1 MSQKKEHNSGHNAA
15 IPNLSELFGDAAKL
29 DVTTRDVFGG
39 DLSEIRQ
46 EERRG
51 SEMPSG
57 VPSAAY
63 RKGSGSFNLTQF
75 VLIVNLVV
83 LTGILLYLVFRP
95 AGIAGVSAG
104 TFTQTQPS
112 EPAPPALP
120 QVDDAS
126 DPATLLNTIDIGR
139 HTAQALDGSVSLQAA
154 EAFYAAKDYHKAAY
168 VYERLRRNLTT
179 RTPEN
184 EALADWLTLQMAL
197 SLQKSQEQDLMAE
210 LFGRALNSRWP
221 AVRALTHY
229 NLAFIQHH
237 NRSFA
242 EARRH
247 AFAAL
252 ALLKTIEDQLPLI
265 VEADCY
271 FLAAEALTRDLLR
284 ANNQGADLPGVLW
297 SDSQPVHSLGV
308 MDQAQLSAILTM
320 GIKPLSQAVIAPKV
334 EFDPRRSVGIRW
346 SAYAMDGPLE
356 QFFQQYAAQ
365 AEINLKLSDL
375 PATVR
380 RHRTTLF
387 LPQVERNYLAEV
399 AAGAAGLF
407 WRFDGATAHL
417 YDPTAFADT
426 DSLTAMMTQEAIAM
440 WQRFLLRYRGD
451 HRMPNAHYSLG
462 RLYTLSDQTPTAL
475 GEYKLL
481 ATQYAN
487 NPLAPYA
494 LLGSSRIKTELRDY
508 TGAQADLNELLI
520 RYPNAQ
526 ILDEALLTL
535 AEATMNIGSYT
546 EAVEMF
552 QRVYYLNVSQESR
565 RRSAFGL
572 GTCAFRQ
579 GQAEQ
584 AVTWLTQTLE
594 MMTDLN
600 DSRLP
605 ETCSMLGQAYI
616 ETGQF
621 VEAAEALR
629 TALGAKLTHRD
640 YVRII
645 LELANAEMKQ
655 SRYVAALNILEGIP
669 EARLNQDDSV
679 DVMLTQSRLYRQI
692 DLPSTAISM
701 LRRKIPF
708 VAESRLRA
716 QLSLELA
723 ECYVHNGELT
733 PARQELNEAM
743 QALSAGRDSQRAA
756 FLLARIAWLNG
767 NKKQAEAICLDVLNL
782 NIQDEALRREV
793 YDLLGAIYTQE
804 KAFDRAALAYAG
816 LLEQSDRP

>member
-1 MSQKKEHNSGHNAA
+1 MSQKKEHNSGSKAA
-15 IPNLSELFGDAAKL
+15 IPNLSELFGDAVKL
-29 DVTTRDVFGG
+29 DVTTLDVFGG

-46 EERRG
+46 EERYR
-51 SEMPSG
+51 SEVSDL
-57 VPSAAY
+57 VPAAAY
-63 RKGSGSFNLTQF
+63 RKGSGSFTLTQF

-83 LTGILLYLVFRP
+83 LTGILVYLVFRP
-95 AGIAGVSAG
+95 AGITGVSAG
-104 TFTQTQPS
+104 TLTQTQSS
-112 EPAPPALP
+112 EPAPPVLP
-120 QVDDAS
+120 QVEDAA
-126 DPATLLNTIDIGR
+126 DPATLLHRIDLGR
-139 HTAQALDGSVSLQAA
+139 HTAEALDEAVSLQTA

-197 SLQKSQEQDLMAE
+197 SLQKSQEQAVIAE
-210 LFGRALNSRWP
+210 LFDRALNSRWP

-229 NLAFIQHH
+229 NLAYIQAH
-237 NRSFA
+237 NCSFA

-247 AFAAL
+247 AFTAM

-284 ANNQGADLPGVLW
+284 ANNLDADLPGVLW
-297 SDSQPVHSLGV
+297 SDSQPVHTFAV
-308 MDQAQLSAILTM
+308 TDQAQLIAILTA
-320 GIKPLSQAVIAPKV
+320 GIEPLSQSVVSPKI
-334 EFDPRRSVGIRW
+334 EFDPSRSIGLRW
-346 SAYAMDGPLE
+346 SAYAMDAPLE
-356 QFFQQYAAQ
+356 QLFQQYAAQ
-365 AEINLKLSDL
+365 AEINLILSDL
-375 PATVR
+375 PASVR
-380 RHRTTLF
+380 QQRTTLF

-407 WRFDGATAHL
+407 WRFDGATAQL
-417 YDPTAFADT
+417 YDPAEFADS
-426 DSLTAMMTQEAIAM
+426 DSLNAMMTQEAIAV
-440 WQRFLLRYRGD
+440 WQRFMLRYRGD
-451 HRMPNAHYSLG
+451 HRTPNAHYCLG
-462 RLYTLSDQTPTAL
+462 RLYTLSEQAPTAM

-520 RYPNAQ
+520 RYPNAK
-526 ILDEALLTL
+526 ILDEALLAL
-535 AEATMNIGSYT
+535 AEATMNNGGYS
-546 EAVEMF
+546 EAAEMF
-552 QRVYYLNVSQESR
+552 QRVYYLNVSQAAR

-572 GTCAFRQ
+572 GTCVFRQ
-579 GQAEQ
+579 GQADK

-594 MMTDLN
+594 LMTDLN

-605 ETCSMLGQAYI
+605 ETCYMLGQAYI
-616 ETGQF
+616 ETGRF
-621 VEAAEALR
+621 VEAAETLR
-629 TALGAKLTHRD
+629 MALGAKLSNRD

-655 SRYVAALNILEGIP
+655 SHYVAALNILEGIP
-669 EARLNQDDSV
+669 EARLSQDDSV
-679 DVMLTQSRLYRQI
+679 ELMLAKSRLYRQI

-701 LRRKIPF
+701 LRRRVPF

-723 ECYVHNGELT
+723 ECYVHNDELT
-733 PARQELNEAM
+733 PARNELNEAIG
-743 QALSAGRDSQRAA
+743 ALPAGRDSQRAA

-782 NIQDEALRREV
+782 NIQVETLRREV
-793 YDLLGAIYTQE
+793 YDLLGEIYTQE

-816 LLEQSDRP
+816 LLEQSNRP